1 MGPNS
6 ERATIWERSKSD
18 LVNISQSGRFQQ
30 LLKQKLGGLSGT
42 TALQRLRGW
51 RLQRLI
57 KIPVPSSELPTAEQP
72 VMAMLLQLL
81 LEHSRFGKSLT
92 LHHDQSAALAQGFT
106 EGAVTRL
113 GDHH

>member
-1 MGPNS
+1 MVPNS
-6 ERATIWERSKSD
+6 ARETIWERSKSNVAD
-18 LVNISQSGRFQQ
+18 ISQSGRLQQ
-30 LLKQKLGGLSGT
+30 LLQQKLGGLSGT

-57 KIPVPSSELPTAEQP
+57 KIPVASGELPAAQQP
-72 VMAMLLQLL
+72 VMAMPLQLL
-81 LEHSRFGKSLT
+81 LQHSRFSKSLA
-92 LHHDQSAALAQGFT
+92 LHHDQAAVLAQGFT